1 MDWVFLGL
9 RVGLGLLVPLLL
21 GWMVIEC
28 VRIES
33 NQSATGILY
42 AMTVLVAVFGELVA
56 VYLSLA
62 RGIPA

>member
-1 MDWVFLGL
+1 MDLIYLGL
-9 RVGLGLLVPLLL
+9 RAGLGLLVPLLL
-21 GWMVIEC
+21 AWMVVEC

-42 AMTVLVAVFGELVA
+42 AMTVLVCLFGELPA
-56 VYLSLA
+56 VYLSLV